1 MNDFLNEFVILCS
14 TTQQPLLK
22 QFVSESDWFS
32 TVKWISSNRLAC
44 GYESGELKILEVETD
59 DNDATMLE
67 GHDVNDI
74 YLHFFI
80 FDCIILGIYSFT
92 YF

>member
-14 TTQQPLLK
+14 TTKQPLLK
-22 QFVSESDWFS
+22 KFVSESDCFS

-44 GYESGELKILEVETD
+44 GYESGEIQILEVETD
-59 DNDATMLE
+59 DNDITMLE

-74 YLHFFI
+74 HVLI
-80 FDCIILGIYSFT
+80 FDYMILGIYSFT
-92 YF
+92 HF